1 MRFNTL
7 KFSRKSRI
15 RIGIVAVFSLA
26 VTGVAAYVGNIP
38 VDAQPGNNNS
48 LRAGIALAMDAE
60 DAPPLDLTAGV
71 ADALMDTTTVK
82 IADTGLSTVS
92 QGIADAPEASEGQE
106 NEAESGQTA
115 EPETEQE
122 PETEPEKKNAAEL
135 CGYDN
140 LGIANIKEGNLNIRE
155 EATVE
160 SKVAGKMTKHNACE
174 ILEQDG
180 DWLKVRSGKV
190 NGYVKA
196 EYILTADAA
205 LAVAEEE
212 LIKVATVTGTA
223 TLRVREE
230 TSTDSATLALVGEG
244 EGLVVE
250 EEQEGWYYVEVDD
263 EKGYIS
269 GDYVEISWKLPT
281 AQTIR
286 ELTKDDGYS
295 DVRMQLVQY
304 ALQFVGNRYVW
315 GGTSLTNGVDC
326 SGFTMQVYAHFGI
339 GLPHHSGSQPG
350 YGTRIS
356 AGAARPGDLFFY
368 GSGNRIGHVGIYIGN
383 GQIVHASNERTGIK
397 VSNAYYRTPICV
409 VSYLP

>member
-1 MRFNTL
+1 MKFNTL
-7 KFSRKSRI
+7 KFGRKFRI

-26 VTGVAAYVGNIP
+26 VTGVAAYVGSVP

-71 ADALMDTTTVK
+71 ADALMDTTIVK

-92 QGIADAPEASEGQE
+92 QGIADAPEAPDGQE
-106 NEAESGQTA
+106 SEQAA
-115 EPETEQE
+115 EPEIEEE
-122 PETEPEKKNAAEL
+122 PKNAAEL

-140 LGIANIKEGNLNIRE
+140 LGIANIREGNLNIRE

-180 DWLKVRSGKV
+180 EWLKVRSGKV

-196 EYILTADAA
+196 EYILTDDAA

-269 GDYVEISWKLPT
+269 GDYVDISWKLPT
-281 AQTIR
+281 AQTIK

-368 GSGNRIGHVGIYIGN
+368 GSGSRIGHVGIYIGN